1 MESKEHVFM
10 SPSRQQR
17 EDITIEELRAENER
31 LTQKLSELE
40 ETVRAIQD
48 GTVDAFVLG
57 QESDQRIYTLAGA
70 DRPYRLFVEGMQQ
83 GAATLYVDRTIAF
96 SNQQLADLLKV
107 PYSRMVGV
115 ALDDFVADESRST
128 YETLLSTGQIG
139 SGHGEVILKRSDGSR
154 VPVFLTSNALPADC
168 GAQIGVLFTD
178 LTMEK
183 FHQELAAI
191 HEAVRKN
198 QAELKRSRDQL
209 AVLLETAAMGLHH
222 VSADGT
228 ILWVNQ
234 AELDLLGYDRE
245 EYIGHHI
252 AEFHVDQKVI
262 GDILD
267 RLCRGERLHDVEAR
281 MKCRDGSMK
290 TVVIDSS
297 ALWEDGKFIHSQC
310 FTRDITERKQM
321 EDALSEKERQLHHIS
336 DNTAV
341 IIAQCS
347 RDLRYTFVNRACA
360 DFLGQPVEQIVG
372 RPISEVMGKEAFEAV
387 RPYIERVLAGEQLE
401 YEAEVPYA
409 RIGVRHMRVSY
420 VPDFD
425 PSGNVCGWIAGIT
438 DITDRKRTEEALR
451 NSEARLS
458 TFLEQLPIGVGA
470 MDLAGRWTISNAVMR
485 TFVQDVIPSLDPKST
500 SRWQAFDSQGQPLP
514 SQDWPGARALRGETV
529 SQGIEMLH
537 TTDEGSSIWTR
548 VSAAPLRNQHG
559 EVIGALSVVQDI
571 DAIKRAELA
580 ARESADRFRSLVAVI
595 TDVPWTADADGN
607 FSSPQPA
614 WAWYTGQTWEE
625 YRGLGWIEALH
636 PDDREELKKSW
647 VQACAS
653 RSAYISAH
661 GRVWHEP
668 TRQYRYFEAQAT
680 PVFHTDGTIREW
692 VGAYTDINARKQLE
706 RQLEERATE
715 LALALEER
723 KKLDEERERL
733 LESERH
739 ARTEAER
746 STRLKE
752 EFLSTVSHE
761 LRTPLN
767 AILGW
772 TQLMQQSSDE
782 TMRKQGLDAIERGAR
797 GQAMLIDEL
806 LDVSRIVS
814 GKLRLEVAMLEVGP
828 LVEAAVETLRP
839 AAEAKSIQVIQTL
852 AVGTGPVN
860 GDPSRL
866 QQTVWNL
873 LSNAIKFTP
882 KGGTVQIGVA
892 RVSGSVEIT
901 VRDTGAGIPAS
912 FLPYVF
918 DRFRQADNST
928 TRAHSGL
935 GLGLAI
941 VKHLVELHGGTVE
954 VESEGEGKG
963 AMFTVRLPVAVTAP
977 RHLDTVVADSGETR
991 LSNVKVLV
999 VDDDPNSCEIVR
1011 RILAGREA
1019 LVSTAQSAD
1028 DALKLIEELC
1038 PDVLISD
1045 IGMPIKDGL
1054 TLIREVR
1061 SNEMSIRAPR
1071 LPAVALTAF
1080 ARPEDRIR
1088 VLQAGYNTH
1097 VSKPVNPHELIAV
1110 VSSLAA
1116 GKPDLGQ

>member
-10 SPSRQQR
+10 SPSRQQQA
-17 EDITIEELRAENER
+17 DTTIEELRVENER
-31 LTQKLSELE
+31 LTQRVSELE

-57 QESDQRIYTLAGA
+57 QDADQRIYTLAGA

-83 GAATLYVDRTIAF
+83 GAATLYANRTIAF

-107 PYSRMVGV
+107 PHSRMAGA

-128 YETLLSTGQIG
+128 YETLLSKGQIG

-178 LTMEK
+178 LTTEK
-183 FHQELAAI
+183 YHQELAAV
-191 HEAVRKN
+191 HEAVRTN
-198 QAELKRSRDQL
+198 EAELRRSRDQL
-209 AVLLETAAMGLHH
+209 AVLLE
-222 VSADGT
+222 
-228 ILWVNQ
+228 
-234 AELDLLGYDRE
+234 
-245 EYIGHHI
+245 
-252 AEFHVDQKVI
+252 
-262 GDILD
+262 
-267 RLCRGERLHDVEAR
+267 
-281 MKCRDGSMK
+281 
-290 TVVIDSS
+290 
-297 ALWEDGKFIHSQC
+297 
-310 FTRDITERKQM
+310 
-321 EDALSEKERQLHHIS
+321 ALSEKERQLHHIS
-336 DNTAV
+336 DNTDV

-347 RDLRYTFVNRACA
+347 RDLRYTFVNRACSE
-360 DFLGQPVEQIVG
+360 FLGQPIEQIVG
-372 RPISEVMGKEAFEAV
+372 RPISEVMGKAAFEAV
-387 RPYIERVLAGEQLE
+387 RPYVDRVLAGEQVE
-401 YEAEVPYA
+401 FEAEVPYA
-409 RIGVRHMRVSY
+409 RIGDRHMRVSY

-425 PSGNVCGWIAGIT
+425 GSGNVCGWIAAIT

-470 MDLAGRWTISNAVMR
+470 MDLEGRWTISNAVMR
-485 TFVQDVIPSLDPKST
+485 TFVQDVIPSQDPKSM

-537 TTDEGSSIWTR
+537 MTDEERPIWTR

-595 TDVPWTADADGN
+595 TDVPWTADANGN
-607 FSSPQPA
+607 FSTPQAA
-614 WAWYTGQTWEE
+614 WAWYTGQSWEE

-647 VQACAS
+647 LQACAS

-680 PVFHTDGTIREW
+680 PVFNTDGTIREW

-706 RQLEERATE
+706 RQLEERAAE

-772 TQLMQQSSDE
+772 TQLMQQSADE
-782 TMRKQGLDAIERGAR
+782 TTRKQGLDAIERGAR

-852 AVGTGPVN
+852 AVDTGPVN
-860 GDPSRL
+860 GDPARL
-866 QQTVWNL
+866 QQTMWNL

-901 VRDTGAGIPAS
+901 VRDSGAGIPAS

-977 RHLDTVVADSGETR
+977 RHVDTLVPDPGETR

-1011 RILAGREA
+1011 RILVGREA
-1019 LVSTAQSAD
+1019 MVSTAQSAD
-1028 DALKLIEELC
+1028 DALKLIEQLC

-1061 SNEMSIRAPR
+1061 RNEISTRAPR

-1110 VSSLAA
+1110 VGSLA
-1116 GKPDLGQ
+1116 GSKSDLCQ

>member
-1 MESKEHVFM
+1 VSFSAWTCGGRVDGPRNRMESKEHVFM
-10 SPSRQQR
+10 SASREQQA
-17 EDITIEELRAENER
+17 DNTIEELRAENER
-31 LTQKLSELE
+31 LTQRLSELE

-57 QESDQRIYTLAGA
+57 QDADQRIYTLAGA

-83 GAATLYVDRTIAF
+83 GAATLYADRTIAF

-107 PYSRMVGV
+107 PQSRMVGV
-115 ALDDFVADESRST
+115 TLDDYVADESRST
-128 YETLLSTGQIG
+128 YETLLSKGQIG
-139 SGHGEVILKRSDGSR
+139 SGHGEVILKRSDGSH
-154 VPVFLTSNALPADC
+154 VPVFVTSNALPADC

-178 LTMEK
+178 LTFEK
-183 FHQELAAI
+183 YHQELAAI

-209 AVLLETAAMGLHH
+209 A
-222 VSADGT
+222 
-228 ILWVNQ
+228 
-234 AELDLLGYDRE
+234 
-245 EYIGHHI
+245 
-252 AEFHVDQKVI
+252 
-262 GDILD
+262 
-267 RLCRGERLHDVEAR
+267 
-281 MKCRDGSMK
+281 
-290 TVVIDSS
+290 
-297 ALWEDGKFIHSQC
+297 
-310 FTRDITERKQM
+310 
-321 EDALSEKERQLHHIS
+321 EKERQLHHIS
-336 DNTAV
+336 DNTSV
-341 IIAQCS
+341 IIAQCN
-347 RDLRYTFVNRACA
+347 RDLRYVFVNRACA
-360 DFLGQPVEQIVG
+360 EFLGQPAEQIVG
-372 RPISEVMGKEAFEAV
+372 RSISEVMGTEAFEAI
-387 RPYIERVLAGEQLE
+387 RPYIERVLAGEHVE

-425 PSGNVCGWIAGIT
+425 ASGNVCGWIASIT

-451 NSEARLS
+451 DSEARLS
-458 TFLEQLPIGVGA
+458 TFMEQLPIGVGA
-470 MDLAGRWTISNAVMR
+470 VDLEGRWTISNAVMR
-485 TFVQDVIPSLDPKST
+485 TFVQDVIPSLNPKGRV
-500 SRWQAFDSQGQPLP
+500 RWQAFDSQGQLLP

-529 SQGIEMLH
+529 SQGIEMLY
-537 TTDEGSSIWTR
+537 TTDEGSPIWTR
-548 VSAAPLRNQHG
+548 VSAAPLRNQQG
-559 EVIGALSVVQDI
+559 QVIGALSVVQDI

-595 TDVPWTADADGN
+595 TDVPWTADANGN
-607 FSSPQPA
+607 FSTPQPA
-614 WAWYTGQTWEE
+614 WAWYTGQTWDE

-647 VQACAS
+647 LQACAS
-653 RSAYISAH
+653 RSAYIAAH

-782 TMRKQGLDAIERGAR
+782 TTRKQGLDAIERGAR

-852 AVGTGPVN
+852 TVDTGPVN

-977 RHLDTVVADSGETR
+977 RHMDTLVPDPGETR

-1028 DALKLIEELC
+1028 DALKLIEQLC

-1045 IGMPIKDGL
+1045 IGMPVKDGL

-1061 SNEMSIRAPR
+1061 RNEMSTRAPR

-1110 VSSLAA
+1110 VGSLAA
-1116 GKPDLGQ
+1116 SKPDLGQ

>member
-1 MESKEHVFM
+1 M
-10 SPSRQQR
+10 SLSRQQQA
-17 EDITIEELRAENER
+17 DITIEKLQVENER
-31 LTQKLSELE
+31 LTQRVSELE

-57 QESDQRIYTLAGA
+57 QDANQRIYTLEGA

-83 GAATLYVDRTIAF
+83 GAATLYADRTIAF

-107 PYSRMVGV
+107 PHSRMVGV

-128 YETLLSTGQIG
+128 YETLLSKGQIG

-178 LTMEK
+178 LTTEK
-183 FHQELAAI
+183 HHQELAAV
-191 HEAVRKN
+191 HEAVRTN
-198 QAELKRSRDQL
+198 QAELRRSRDQL
-209 AVLLETAAMGLHH
+209 AVLLVT
-222 VSADGT
+222 
-228 ILWVNQ
+228 
-234 AELDLLGYDRE
+234 
-245 EYIGHHI
+245 
-252 AEFHVDQKVI
+252 
-262 GDILD
+262 
-267 RLCRGERLHDVEAR
+267 
-281 MKCRDGSMK
+281 
-290 TVVIDSS
+290 
-297 ALWEDGKFIHSQC
+297 
-310 FTRDITERKQM
+310 
-321 EDALSEKERQLHHIS
+321 LSEKERQLHHIS
-336 DNTAV
+336 ENTAV

-360 DFLGQPVEQIVG
+360 EFLGQPVEEIVG

-387 RPYIERVLAGEQLE
+387 RPYIERVLAGEHVE

-409 RIGVRHMRVSY
+409 RIGDRHMRVVRSGFRHVRKRLRLDCSY
-420 VPDFD
+420 YRYNGP
-425 PSGNVCGWIAGIT
+425 
-438 DITDRKRTEEALR
+438 KRTEEALR

-470 MDLAGRWTISNAVMR
+470 MDREGRWTISNAVMR
-485 TFVQDVIPSLDPKST
+485 TFVQDVIPSQDPKGML
-500 SRWQAFDSQGQPLP
+500 RWQAFDSQGQPLP

-537 TTDEGSSIWTR
+537 TTDEGSPIWTR
-548 VSAAPLRNQHG
+548 VSAAPLRNQDG

-595 TDVPWTADADGN
+595 TDVPWTADANGY
-607 FSSPQPA
+607 FSTPQPA
-614 WAWYTGQTWEE
+614 WAWYTGQSWEE

-636 PDDREELKKSW
+636 PDDREDLKKSW
-647 VQACAS
+647 LQACAS

-706 RQLEERATE
+706 RQLEERAAE

-782 TMRKQGLDAIERGAR
+782 TTRQQGLDAIERGAR

-814 GKLRLEVAMLEVGP
+814 GKLRLEVAMLEMGLSSKRP
-828 LVEAAVETLRP
+828 LR
-839 AAEAKSIQVIQTL
+839 
-852 AVGTGPVN
+852 
-860 GDPSRL
+860 R
-866 QQTVWNL
+866 
-873 LSNAIKFTP
+873 
-882 KGGTVQIGVA
+882 
-892 RVSGSVEIT
+892 
-901 VRDTGAGIPAS
+901 
-912 FLPYVF
+912 F
-918 DRFRQADNST
+918 DRPQ
-928 TRAHSGL
+928 
-935 GLGLAI
+935 
-941 VKHLVELHGGTVE
+941 K
-954 VESEGEGKG
+954 
-963 AMFTVRLPVAVTAP
+963 
-977 RHLDTVVADSGETR
+977 
-991 LSNVKVLV
+991 
-999 VDDDPNSCEIVR
+999 
-1011 RILAGREA
+1011 
-1019 LVSTAQSAD
+1019 QS
-1028 DALKLIEELC
+1028 
-1038 PDVLISD
+1038 
-1045 IGMPIKDGL
+1045 
-1054 TLIREVR
+1054 R
-1061 SNEMSIRAPR
+1061 SR
-1071 LPAVALTAF
+1071 
-1080 ARPEDRIR
+1080 
-1088 VLQAGYNTH
+1088 
-1097 VSKPVNPHELIAV
+1097 
-1110 VSSLAA
+1110 
-1116 GKPDLGQ
+1116 